1 MPPHSSQYCFKIIQT
16 INVLVEFFLF
26 TCNPFISIEI
36 SLFLQLDF
44 SVTFAKIFYYCYKN
58 CSGETNT
65 CKCRP
70 YCIMHKMSIDN
81 SSELLLFCT
90 YLWLRLFLHWWCLR
104 TKCSCSDN
112 KSKTFHS
119 IESISEFFGLSYLI
133 NYVEV
138 WLKEKLKWWEH
149 KFSQYL
155 IQNQILTDSRVWTR
169 T

>member
-65 CKCRP
+65 C
-70 YCIMHKMSIDN
+70 
-81 SSELLLFCT
+81 
-90 YLWLRLFLHWWCLR
+90 
-104 TKCSCSDN
+104 
-112 KSKTFHS
+112 
-119 IESISEFFGLSYLI
+119 
-133 NYVEV
+133 
-138 WLKEKLKWWEH
+138 
-149 KFSQYL
+149 
-155 IQNQILTDSRVWTR
+155 
-169 T
+169 

>member
-70 YCIMHKMSIDN
+70 YCIMHNMIILQNFFSFVHIFDLDFSCIDDVW
-81 SSELLLFCT
+81 ELSVHVQTINQKPFIQLNLFQS
-90 YLWLRLFLHWWCLR
+90 FLGYH
-104 TKCSCSDN
+104 TS
-112 KSKTFHS
+112 
-119 IESISEFFGLSYLI
+119 LI
-133 NYVEV
+133 M
-138 WLKEKLKWWEH
+138 
-149 KFSQYL
+149 
-155 IQNQILTDSRVWTR
+155 
-169 T
+169 